1 MHEGTK
7 HWLKF
12 GIDIHKAETRKNQTR
27 MEYYLD
33 GYWFQ
38 KQKKKFQLTLGI
50 QLIKLQNSKS
60 TQFFLVFF

>member
-1 MHEGTK
+1 
-7 HWLKF
+7 
-12 GIDIHKAETRKNQTR
+12 

-38 KQKKKFQLTLGI
+38 KQKKKFQLTPDI

-60 TQFFLVFF
+60 TQFFLVIF